1 MDRTNLLGYALQVG
15 CCNVLML
22 LTKRKWV
29 TVFACVALKIG
40 LVSGGSEQS
49 YKQVGSCNIDHV

>member
-1 MDRTNLLGYALQVG
+1 MDRTNLLSYALQVG
-15 CCNVLML
+15 CCNVSNVPH
-22 LTKRKWV
+22 KEEVV

-49 YKQVGSCNIDHV
+49 YKQVGSCNIDRV